1 MPNIQQPINLQKE
14 NEDLK
19 SEIKKLKSRKRYG
32 LVWEHKTEQVAE
44 LCKTKLP
51 VLTED
56 RDKEI
61 KNDTNKPVNILIEGD
76 NYHALS
82 VLNYTHK
89 NKVDVIYI
97 DPPYNTG
104 AKDWKYNNDYV
115 DREDTFRH
123 SKWISFMQK
132 RLLLAKGLLSKNGF
146 IICAIDANELCSLGL
161 LLDEIFQ
168 EKNRVGLVTVL
179 HNPKGRNQARFFSE
193 NSEFMIVYARDIN
206 FSNFNEVAISEDVQS
221 SFDQSDENGKF
232 RYEPFMRARTVWSR
246 ENRPKNWYPIYVSK
260 DLITIT
266 SEKHSGYYEVYPITN
281 NGKEMAWKN
290 VKETFDQLN
299 TDGYFSAIK
308 EGAKIRIYHKYREQQ
323 VLKNVWL
330 EQKYQS
336 EFHGTNILKG
346 ILGKNIFDYP
356 KSLYL
361 VLDILKLTTKSD
373 STVLDFFAGSGTTGH
388 AVMLLNKED
397 GGNRKFI
404 VCTNNENGICEDVT
418 YPRLKKV
425 IDGHKDYSKITKIPT
440 NLKYYKTDFVDA
452 EQTDR
457 NKKKLVDKSTE
468 ILCLKEDCFEQ
479 VKTGQGFKIFKDN
492 RGKYLG
498 VIYDDSGIE
507 LFKKE
512 IQKLDKK
519 IITYIFS
526 LDDSAREE
534 EFEDIKKLVDLKP
547 IPAVI
552 LNVYK
557 QIFK

>member
-1 MPNIQQPINLQKE
+1 
-14 NEDLK
+14 
-19 SEIKKLKSRKRYG
+19 
-32 LVWEHKTEQVAE
+32 
-44 LCKTKLP
+44 
-51 VLTED
+51 
-56 RDKEI
+56 
-61 KNDTNKPVNILIEGD
+61 
-76 NYHALS
+76 
-82 VLNYTHK
+82 
-89 NKVDVIYI
+89 
-97 DPPYNTG
+97 
-104 AKDWKYNNDYV
+104 
-115 DREDTFRH
+115 
-123 SKWISFMQK
+123 
-132 RLLLAKGLLSKNGF
+132 
-146 IICAIDANELCSLGL
+146 
-161 LLDEIFQ
+161 
-168 EKNRVGLVTVL
+168 
-179 HNPKGRNQARFFSE
+179 
-193 NSEFMIVYARDIN
+193 
-206 FSNFNEVAISEDVQS
+206 
-221 SFDQSDENGKF
+221 
-232 RYEPFMRARTVWSR
+232 
-246 ENRPKNWYPIYVSK
+246 
-260 DLITIT
+260 
-266 SEKHSGYYEVYPITN
+266 
-281 NGKEMAWKN
+281 
-290 VKETFDQLN
+290 
-299 TDGYFSAIK
+299 
-308 EGAKIRIYHKYREQQ
+308 
-323 VLKNVWL
+323 
-330 EQKYQS
+330 
-336 EFHGTNILKG
+336 
-346 ILGKNIFDYP
+346 
-356 KSLYL
+356 
-361 VLDILKLTTKSD
+361 
-373 STVLDFFAGSGTTGH
+373 
-388 AVMLLNKED
+388 MLLNKED